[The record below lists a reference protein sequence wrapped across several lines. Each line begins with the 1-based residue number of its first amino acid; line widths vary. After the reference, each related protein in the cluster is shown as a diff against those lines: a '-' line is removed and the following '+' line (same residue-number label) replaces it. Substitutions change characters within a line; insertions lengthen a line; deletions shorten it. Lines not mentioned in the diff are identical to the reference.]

1 MAPVTGS
8 VVEDRATVGM
18 PRQRRASVRRLP
30 EPAALSAP
38 ISTAESSRAEPQPD
52 RVREPAIHR
61 GVHGCAELVL
71 RLVLE
76 VVSGRRPAVQLHG
89 MVTRR
94 VLRYVAAEANRP
106 ATHGHA
112 LRRLPGRAATGTTAP
127 AAGAGLR
134 ALRICQPTDEAAEVS
149 AVWRQQGRY
158 RALAARF
165 ELVYPAEREPQ
176 WRCTALRLG

>member
-8 VVEDRATVGM
+8 VVEDRAVVGT
-18 PRQRRASVRRLP
+18 RGARRARVRRLP

-38 ISTAESSRAEPQPD
+38 ISTAEPSTAEPPPGL
-52 RVREPAIHR
+52 VREPAVHR

-76 VVSGRRPAVQLHG
+76 VVAGRRPAVQLHG

-106 ATHGHA
+106 ATHGHVI
-112 LRRLPGRAATGTTAP
+112 RRLPGRAGTGSSAS
-127 AAGAGLR
+127 GLR
-134 ALRICQPTDEAAEVS
+134 ALRICQPTDEAAEIS

-165 ELVYPAEREPQ
+165 ELVYPAEREPR
-176 WRCTALRLG
+176 WRCTVLRLG